1 MLESGEYMRA
11 VIFDMDGVIF
21 DTERAVIDVWKN
33 VADKYG
39 IPDIIEY
46 CTECLGVNAAEAKV
60 KFSARYGGKYNYDE
74 LRAEKTGK
82 VVEMF
87 SRGEIAVKPGAE
99 NILKNLK
106 LRGYKVALASST
118 REEAVRKELTAA
130 GLIEYFDEIATG
142 DMVSRSKPAPDIFL
156 MACEKLGV
164 SPEESFGIEDSFN
177 GIRSC
182 HSAGLVTIM
191 VPDILQPDEEI
202 KELADAVLPDLDS
215 ALEYIVKM
223 TDN

>member
-130 GLIEYFDEIATG
+130 G
-142 DMVSRSKPAPDIFL
+142 
-156 MACEKLGV
+156 
-164 SPEESFGIEDSFN
+164 
-177 GIRSC
+177 
-182 HSAGLVTIM
+182 
-191 VPDILQPDEEI
+191 
-202 KELADAVLPDLDS
+202 
-215 ALEYIVKM
+215 
-223 TDN
+223 